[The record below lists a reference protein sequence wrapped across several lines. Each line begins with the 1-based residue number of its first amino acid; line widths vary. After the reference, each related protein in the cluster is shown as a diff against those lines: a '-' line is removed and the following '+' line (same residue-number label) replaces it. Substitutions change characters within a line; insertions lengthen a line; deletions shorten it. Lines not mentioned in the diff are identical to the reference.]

1 MVCVSARARV
11 ITVTVVCAL
20 LAAGGAI
27 AVGALQ
33 GDETGGNSGTAQ
45 AAPKPGRPPLA
56 LELGVRDD
64 AEAQDL
70 RRASGLY
77 ANGKLADAAAVFD
90 RYGSTEARIGSAF
103 ARWPDGTLD
112 RLNQLAALRPQS
124 AAVQLHLGLADY
136 WIGNSGAEA
145 AWQSARTLEPD
156 TMYSVTAGNL
166 LFPQFFKG
174 NPIFV
179 TKAPLPDGFRSL
191 TPAAQLDVLGTR
203 STKSVAGA
211 LQYGAAL
218 QRLGHQ
224 VSAERVFQRAAKSA
238 PEDPEAQAA
247 AAVGRFDKAAP
258 AKAFSRLG
266 PLSQRFPRA
275 ATVRFHL
282 GLLLLWSGS
291 IKGAEAQFVKAQ
303 KAEPGS
309 PLALEAAK
317 YLKIIRS
324 K

>member
-1 MVCVSARARV
+1 LQGGQS
-11 ITVTVVCAL
+11 
-20 LAAGGAI
+20 GGA
-27 AVGALQ
+27 AA
-33 GDETGGNSGTAQ
+33 TGRT
-45 AAPKPGRPPLA
+45 APKEGRPPLA

-70 RRASGLY
+70 RRGAALY
-77 ANGKLADAAAVFD
+77 AGGRLTEAAAVFD

-103 ARWPDGTLD
+103 SRWPDGTLD
-112 RLNQLAALRPQS
+112 RLNQLAALSPQS

-136 WIGNSGAEA
+136 WIGDPGAEA
-145 AWQSARTLEPD
+145 AWRSARTLEPD

-179 TKAPLPDGFRSL
+179 TRAPLPDGFRSL
-191 TPAAQLDVLGTR
+191 SAAAQLDLLGAR
-203 STKSVAGA
+203 STKSVAAA

-224 VSAERVFQRAAKSA
+224 VSAERVFRQAAQRA
-238 PEDPEAQAA
+238 PNDPEAQVA

-258 AKAFSRLG
+258 AKAFSQLG
-266 PLSQRFPRA
+266 PLTRRFPHA

-309 PLALEAAK
+309 PLAVEAGK
-317 YLKIIRS
+317 YLKTLTS
-324 K
+324 VGK

>member
-1 MVCVSARARV
+1 MSARARV

-20 LAAGGAI
+20 VAAGAAVAI
-27 AVGALQ
+27 GALQ
-33 GDETGGNSGTAQ
+33 GDETKGVAAAGQT
-45 AAPKPGRPPLA
+45 APKVGRPPLA

-70 RRASGLY
+70 RRASALY
-77 ANGKLADAAAVFD
+77 AGGHLAEAAALFD
-90 RYGSTEARIGSAF
+90 EYGSTEARIGSAF
-103 ARWPDGTLD
+103 ARWPDESLD
-112 RLNQLAALRPQS
+112 RLNQLAALRPES

-136 WIGNSGAEA
+136 WTGDPGAEA
-145 AWQSARTLEPD
+145 AWRSARTLEPD
-156 TMYSVTAGNL
+156 TMYAVTAGNL

-179 TKAPLPDGFRSL
+179 TRAPLPAGFRSL
-191 TPAAQLDVLGTR
+191 SPAAQLDVLGARAT
-203 STKSVAGA
+203 TSVAAA

-224 VSAERVFQRAAKSA
+224 LSAEKVFRQAAARAPA
-238 PEDPEAQAA
+238 DPEAQVA

-258 AKAFSRLG
+258 ANAFSRLG
-266 PLSQRFPRA
+266 PLSRRFPHA

-291 IKGAEAQFVKAQ
+291 IKGAQAQFVKAQ

-309 PLALEAAK
+309 PLALEAGK
-317 YLKIIRS
+317 YLKTLASVGR
-324 K
+324 

>member
-1 MVCVSARARV
+1 VSARARV
-11 ITVTVVCAL
+11 IIVTAVCAL
-20 LAAGGAI
+20 VAAGAAVAI
-27 AVGALQ
+27 GALQ
-33 GDETGGNSGTAQ
+33 GDRTTGSAASGRT
-45 AAPKPGRPPLA
+45 APKQGRPPLA

-70 RRASGLY
+70 RRASALY
-77 ANGKLADAAAVFD
+77 AAGRLTEAAAVFD

-103 ARWPDGTLD
+103 ARWPGETLD
-112 RLNQLAALRPQS
+112 RLNQLAALNPQS

-136 WIGNSGAEA
+136 WIGDPGAEA

-179 TKAPLPDGFRSL
+179 MEASLPNGFRALS
-191 TPAAQLDVLGTR
+191 PSAQLDVLGTR
-203 STKSVAGA
+203 STKSVPAA

-224 VSAERVFQRAAKSA
+224 LSAEKVFREAARRA
-238 PEDPEAQAA
+238 PTDPEAQVA

-266 PLSQRFPRA
+266 PLTLRFPHA

-309 PLALEAAK
+309 PLALEASK
-317 YLKIIRS
+317 YLKTLAS
-324 K
+324 VGK